1 MKNLVQNYI
10 NGNLTDAKRLAK
22 DRPYTTVRLAFEQCG
37 YSLLAACAITDYLKG
52 LGSFQA
58 ACDAEKID

>member
-22 DRPYTTVRLAFEQCG
+22 DRPYTTIRLSSHHAPRTEQNP
-37 YSLLAACAITDYLKG
+37 LLTENTENENHIQIL
-52 LGSFQA
+52 
-58 ACDAEKID
+58 